1 MRHLFARPEAR
12 RHPGKQPHLT
22 QADIAWTMIQVLAA
36 LASIV
41 SFLLVF
47 LTP

>member
-12 RHPGKQPHLT
+12 RHPGKQTDLT
-22 QADIAWTMIQVLAA
+22 QADIAWAVIQALAA
-36 LASIV
+36 VASIV
-41 SFLLVF
+41 SCLLIF